1 MTPSLGALVF
11 SPGKHSRNNPRVL
24 VKYKGLV
31 SNLSKISCVADC
43 CKKKEWKYVK
53 KKEENIYKTMT
64 I

>member
-43 CKKKEWKYVK
+43 CKKKRMKICK
-53 KKEENIYKTMT
+53 KKEENMYKKIT

>member
-43 CKKKEWKYVK
+43 CKKKKENMLK
-53 KKEENIYKTMT
+53 KKKKIYTKQ
-64 I
+64 

>member
-43 CKKKEWKYVK
+43 CKKNENML
-53 KKEENIYKTMT
+53 KKEENMYKTMT

>member
-43 CKKKEWKYVK
+43 CKKKENMLK
-53 KKEENIYKTMT
+53 KKKKIYTKQ
-64 I
+64 

>member
-43 CKKKEWKYVK
+43 CKKKKKNV
-53 KKEENIYKTMT
+53 KKEENMYKTMT